1 MPGGQLCARQCAEK
15 SLRRSC
21 ESGEGSLVQRVSRT
35 EGRDRGPGAGPR
47 GPHPT
52 PQLVGGGWA
61 WTPQACLPAGV
72 FLRLRPPLLLMATWE
87 VNRAGS
93 IYPISQMSFAGA
105 VGGLLCFLFL
115 RLGPFG
121 LEWGRLAFP

>member
-1 MPGGQLCARQCAEK
+1 M
-15 SLRRSC
+15 
-21 ESGEGSLVQRVSRT
+21 QRVSRT

-47 GPHPT
+47 GIPAP
-52 PQLVGGGWA
+52 PRSWWMVGWA
-61 WTPQACLPAGV
+61 WIPQACLPPGV